1 MSQVPI
7 RRAGIAPYICVRGA
21 AEAIDFYVAAFGA
34 VESFRLTEPEGKVGH
49 AELHVGDGVLMI
61 SDEYPDF
68 GAKAPPSFGGSPVSL
83 HLSVADCDAAVA
95 RAEAVGATV
104 LRAPK
109 DEFYGDR
116 SAMVACPFGYRWHL
130 TAAREDITP
139 EQMQARWTAMLLGE
153 PTP

>member
-1 MSQVPI
+1 MSQPAI
-7 RRAGIAPYICVRGA
+7 KRASIAPYICVRGA

-34 VESFRLTEPEGKVGH
+34 EESFRLTEPEGRVGH
-49 AELHVGDGVLMI
+49 AELRIGDGVLMI

-68 GAKAPPSFGGSPVSL
+68 GAKAPPSFGGSPVSI
-83 HLSVADCDAAVA
+83 HLSVADCDASAA
-95 RAEAVGATV
+95 RAEAAGATL

-130 TAAREDITP
+130 TEAKEEITP
-139 EQMQARWTAMLLGE
+139 AQMQARWTAMLEGA
-153 PTP
+153 

>member
-1 MSQVPI
+1 MSETPI
-7 RRAGIAPYICVRGA
+7 RRPGIAPYICVRGA

-49 AELHVGDGVLMI
+49 AELHIGDGVLMI

-68 GAKAPPSFGGSPVSL
+68 GARAPAAFGGSPVAL
-83 HLSVADCDAAVA
+83 HLGVADCDAAVA
-95 RAEAVGATV
+95 RAEAAGATV
-104 LRAPK
+104 LRAAK

-130 TAAREDITP
+130 TSGKETITP
-139 EQMQARWTAMLLGE
+139 AEMQRRWTAMLAG
-153 PTP
+153 